1 MRGWCEREVQ
11 QELPGLGLMCT
22 TIELAPRSS
31 LTGSSPPA
39 VLARLRE
46 LSNRWRGARAV
57 NVRQEPIPAAY
68 RVFFRH
74 IGLDPD
80 VTRTPI
86 EAAVLERMLEG
97 GFLSEGLLADILTI
111 GLIDT
116 AVPVWA
122 LDADTVNGSAR
133 HPRDPRGGAPRS
145 RSARPEAWARA
156 DSSWPTLTVRWQF
169 SSGSRPEVHEP
180 SSPARAGSR
189 YLRYRSR
196 GCPRCTPK
204 RRCGRVARR
213 SQMSLRRSIEFSYHD
228 IPDSC
233 KAERC
238 ERFNRDE
245 DRRHRCPG
253 DPADAGRRPVPD
265 GARQLG
271 DERLDCDGRRGR
283 RHHGHRD
290 PGGDHGLHARD
301 GDADDPR
308 GEGRRADRSQARVH
322 DRLRHLRLRL
332 VHDRALPEPAGAAVR
347 LVLPGGRRRRADP
360 AVDRRAGRRQ
370 LPG

>member
-1 MRGWCEREVQ
+1 MSDEPVRGWCEREVQ

-22 TIELAPRSS
+22 TIELAPRRS

-122 LDADTVNGSAR
+122 LDADTVNGPLGIRVTRAEE
-133 HPRDPRGGAPRS
+133 HLGRGQEGPSLGGGRLVVAD
-145 RSARPEAWARA
+145 A
-156 DSSWPTLTVRWQF
+156 DSPLAILFGQLAP
-169 SSGSRPEVHEP
+169 GHEP
-180 SSPARAGSR
+180 SSQTRRLSLFAVQVAGVPA
-189 YLRYRSR
+189 
-196 GCPRCTPK
+196 
-204 RRCGRVARR
+204 
-213 SQMSLRRSIEFSYHD
+213 
-228 IPDSC
+228 
-233 KAERC
+233 
-238 ERFNRDE
+238 
-245 DRRHRCPG
+245 
-253 DPADAGRRPVPD
+253 
-265 GARQLG
+265 
-271 DERLDCDGRRGR
+271 
-283 RHHGHRD
+283 
-290 PGGDHGLHARD
+290 LHAEETLW
-301 GDADDPR
+301 AC
-308 GEGRRADRSQARVH
+308 RS
-322 DRLRHLRLRL
+322 
-332 VHDRALPEPAGAAVR
+332 ALSN
-347 LVLPGGRRRRADP
+347 
-360 AVDRRAGRRQ
+360 VDR
-370 LPG
+370 